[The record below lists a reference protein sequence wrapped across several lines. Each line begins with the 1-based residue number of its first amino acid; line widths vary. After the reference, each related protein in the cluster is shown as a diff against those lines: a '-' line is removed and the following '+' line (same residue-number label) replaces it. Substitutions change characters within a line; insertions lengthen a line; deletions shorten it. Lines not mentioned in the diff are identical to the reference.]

1 MRGYDHKEI
10 EQKWQKRWLES
21 EAHVAK
27 EDTSKEKFYLLVEFP
42 YPSGNLHVGHWYAFS
57 VPDILARYLR
67 MQGKSVLFPIGFDA
81 FGLPAENAAIKRK
94 LNPRKWTYENMEY
107 MRGQLRSMGA
117 SFDWSREVVTCDP
130 AYYKW
135 TQWQFLKLFEKGLVY
150 QAATPVNWCPS
161 CKTVLAN
168 EQVVAGHCERC
179 QSEVE
184 KRDMVQ
190 WNIKITDYADR
201 LVDDLDPLNWPE
213 PIKESQRNWIGRNE
227 GALISFPLVGIEG
240 QEDAKHSVE
249 VFTTRPD
256 TIFGA
261 TYMAVSPELAQKWL
275 GVGWKVG
282 SDVVDYI
289 SKELKSR
296 AKTREAEPEKTGIFS
311 GIHAINPANK
321 EKIPVWISNY
331 VLGDV
336 GTGALMAVPA
346 HDERDF
352 DFATKFN
359 LPVHR
364 VIERPREFYFNGVSF
379 LQTPR
384 GTYLF
389 QKRSKTAKS
398 YPDSLG
404 LFGGQFDDTD
414 ATVRACIL
422 RELEE
427 EIELTGIGESIE
439 HVGDREGNT
448 TPGKYGA
455 VFFVANVDSN
465 KLVLHEGEAIEEMT
479 LEEALA
485 RPDINRPTIQS
496 IEILQGKRAGRIYT
510 GPGILVRSG
519 QFDGLSSEEAK
530 KKITEFV
537 GGKWTNTYRLR
548 DWVVSRQR
556 YWGVPIPIIHC
567 VKCGP
572 QPVPE
577 KDLPV
582 ELPEIEDYLPR
593 NDGKSPLAKARSW
606 VEVICPKCGGKGERE
621 TDTFDTFV
629 DSSWYYLR
637 YTDPQNGEA
646 FASQENM
653 DAWMPIDL
661 YSGGS
666 EHTTMHV
673 LYSRFWQKALFDMGL
688 VKDSE
693 PYTRRMNRG
702 LIMGTDGQKM
712 SKSRGNVIDPDEVVA
727 RLGADTV
734 RMYLAF
740 IGPYHEVG
748 SYPWSPDGIVGV
760 RRFLERV
767 VALFEKLHLEHDK
780 ETEKALHRLIQKVTL
795 DVPALKFNTAIAAFM
810 SFLNVVEKKGLTK
823 EQYEMLLRL
832 LAPFAPHLAEELWEK
847 LEHVESVHAQLWP
860 HADVELLEEDTVTL
874 GVQVNG
880 KRRGEYAVSV
890 GMSEAEIKEN
900 VLLLPEVQ
908 KWLSGGEIERII
920 YVRNR
925 LVNVVVK
932 AQRG

>member
-1 MRGYDHKEI
+1 MRGYDHKAI
-10 EQKWQKRWLES
+10 EEKWQKRWLKERS
-21 EAHVAK
+21 HVVAD
-27 EDTSKEKFYLLVEFP
+27 EGAGKEKYYLLVEFP

-57 VPDILARYLR
+57 VPDILARFLR
-67 MQGKSVLFPIGFDA
+67 MNGKHVLFPIGFDA

-94 LNPRKWTYENMEY
+94 LNPRTWTQENMEY
-107 MRGQLRSMGA
+107 MRKQLHSMGA

-130 AYYKW
+130 KYYKW

-168 EQVVAGHCERC
+168 EQVIAGHCERC

-201 LVDDLDPLNWPE
+201 LVDDLEPLNWPE
-213 PIKESQRNWIGRNE
+213 AIKDSQRNWIGRNE
-227 GALISFPLVGIEG
+227 GALITFPLVGIEG
-240 QEDAKHSVE
+240 QEDGKHSVD

-261 TYMAVSPELAQKWL
+261 TYMAISPELAQKWID
-275 GVGWKVG
+275 VGWKTTD
-282 SDVVDYI
+282 DVVTYVK
-289 SKELKSR
+289 KELASR
-296 AKTREAEPEKTGIFS
+296 AKTREVDPEKTGVFT
-311 GIHAINPANK
+311 GIYAINPANK
-321 EKIPVWISNY
+321 EKIPVWVSNY

-352 DFATKFN
+352 DFAKKYQ
-359 LPVHR
+359 LPIVE
-364 VIERPREFYFNGVSF
+364 VIAGGNISKAPFVNS
-379 LQTPR
+379 
-384 GTYLF
+384 GTLVN
-389 QKRSKTAKS
+389 S
-398 YPDSLG
+398 
-404 LFGGQFDDTD
+404 TD
-414 ATVRACIL
+414 I
-422 RELEE
+422 
-427 EIELTGIGESIE
+427 
-439 HVGDREGNT
+439 
-448 TPGKYGA
+448 
-455 VFFVANVDSN
+455 
-465 KLVLHEGEAIEEMT
+465 
-479 LEEALA
+479 
-485 RPDINRPTIQS
+485 
-496 IEILQGKRAGRIYT
+496 
-510 GPGILVRSG
+510 
-519 QFDGLSSEEAK
+519 FDGLSSEEAK
-530 KKITEFV
+530 KKITDFV

-567 VKCGP
+567 SKCGAV
-572 QPVPE
+572 PVPE

-582 ELPEIEDYLPR
+582 ELPEVEDYLPR
-593 NDGKSPLAKARSW
+593 DDGKSPLAKAREW
-606 VEVICPKCGGKGERE
+606 VEVTCPKCGGKGERE

-637 YTDPQNGEA
+637 YTDPHNEEA
-646 FASQENM
+646 FASKEKM

-702 LIMGTDGQKM
+702 LIMGPDGQKM

-727 RLGADTV
+727 KLGSDTV

-780 ETEKALHRLIQKVTL
+780 ETERALHRLIQKVTL

-810 SFLNVVEKKGLTK
+810 SFLNVVEKKGLTQ

-832 LAPFAPHLAEELWEK
+832 IAPFAPHLAEELWER
-847 LEHVESVHAQLWP
+847 LEHTESVHAQLWP
-860 HADVELLEEDTVTL
+860 RADVELLENDTVTL

-880 KRRGEYAVSV
+880 KRRAEYVARVEEGED
-890 GMSEAEIKEN
+890 EIKEKI
-900 VLLLPEVQ
+900 LALPEVR
-908 KWLSGGEIERII
+908 KWLEEREVERII
-920 YVRNR
+920 YVPKR
-925 LVNVVVK
+925 LVNIVVK
-932 AQRG
+932 GT